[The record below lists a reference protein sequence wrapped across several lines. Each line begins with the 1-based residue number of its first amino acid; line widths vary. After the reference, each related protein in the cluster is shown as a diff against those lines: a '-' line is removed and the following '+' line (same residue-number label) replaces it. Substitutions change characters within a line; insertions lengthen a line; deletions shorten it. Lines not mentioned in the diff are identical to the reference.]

1 MEKENKAFCI
11 LPWIHAQVRQN
22 GDVYPCCR
30 VKHRYSYGS
39 TLEKPLAEIW
49 NSDEIK
55 KVRKEMLSGI
65 SQSFC
70 SDCHTTEDLGSES
83 YRQMVNKDYKNEASR
98 IAQTAPDGHLDNN
111 DIIYLDI
118 RFSNVC
124 NFKCRSCS
132 PESSNSWFDE
142 YQKIYKGTD
151 VQKRTFKLSESKTAL
166 SDIEKLLPKIHKIY
180 FAGGEPLLDENHYKL
195 LEKLIELNRTDVHI
209 FYNTNLSHLTFKNW
223 KVLHLWKKF
232 KFIKISASIDAT
244 GPALELVRKGAV
256 WDDIVS
262 NLVKIRTFNPEV
274 MIQIYPT
281 VSLMN
286 CYLLPELIGYFIDH
300 SYIKVVRNF
309 ELNLLNDP
317 EYLNVSVLNSVE
329 IESLAE
335 KYRLFSE
342 SIKSKVS
349 EEILSHIKSELSR
362 VITFAKHQDLT
373 QMRTAFKKFTFTLD
387 KLRNEKTA
395 QVIPELFNLLY
406 E

>member
-1 MEKENKAFCI
+1 MEQDNKAFCI

-30 VKHRYSYGS
+30 VKHKYSYGS
-39 TLEKPLAEIW
+39 TLENPLSEIW
-49 NSDEIK
+49 NSPEVK
-55 KVRKEMLSGI
+55 KVRQEMLAGI

-70 SDCHTTEDLGSES
+70 SDCHTTESLGSES
-83 YRQMVNKDYKNEASR
+83 YRQMVNKDYKDEFER
-98 IAQTAPDGHLDNN
+98 TKQTAADGHLSNS

-142 YQKIYKGTD
+142 YQKLYQGTE
-151 VQKRTFKLSESKTAL
+151 VQKRTFKLSDGKTAL
-166 SDIEKLLPKIHKIY
+166 ADIEKLLPKIHKIY

-195 LEKLIELNRTDVHI
+195 LEKLIDLNRTDVHI
-209 FYNTNLSHLTFKNW
+209 FYNTNVSHLTFKKWN
-223 KVLHLWKKF
+223 VLQLWKKF
-232 KFIKISASIDAT
+232 KYIKVSASIDAT

-256 WDDIVS
+256 WDDIVG
-262 NLVKIRTFNPEV
+262 NLLKIRTFNPEV

-281 VSLMN
+281 VSVMN
-286 CYLLPELIGYFIDH
+286 CFLLPELIQYFIEH
-300 SYIKVVRNF
+300 SYINVVRNF
-309 ELNLLNDP
+309 ELNMLNDP
-317 EYLNVSVLNSVE
+317 EYLNVSVLNKSE
-329 IESLAE
+329 IENLAE
-335 KYRLFSE
+335 KYRQFVST
-342 SIKSKVS
+342 IKDKVS
-349 EEILSHIKSELSR
+349 AEILKHIEGELSR
-362 VITFAKHQDLT
+362 VISFAKHQDLT